1 MPVSYSYFKE
11 EVVDWFLSNVA
22 TSKRI
27 LDVGPG
33 VGTYSD
39 LLRKYGYKMD
49 AIEIWAPYISKY
61 QLPEKYDSVFNGN
74 IVDFDLSNYDFI
86 ILGDVLEHLTS
97 EQGVELID
105 RIKRSGKECLVA
117 VPFLMDQGEHD
128 GNKYEAHLQ
137 PDLLPEIMNSRYP
150 SLTLLMS
157 NSSYGYYTMINNRV
171 KKAFVLYATESYFNT
186 VQGCVYSLNKVSKIP
201 VFVYMLNSNLQ
212 VEGATTINW
221 KCSAENIPQKDYVD
235 RDDPKLYK
243 IMIERP
249 AIIIDALR
257 KYADV
262 VAYVDSDSVA
272 TNDAPKIFD
281 MMEAD
286 SPFPY
291 FVEGIY
297 DFLQQ
302 GSRGAAE
309 TVDDLHNTLEYELC
323 QLFNV
328 FQHSRL
334 NHRYRQTGYFV
345 AGVLSI
351 PFLEEW
357 YWMCNHPTVI
367 NDPRRYAPFHEETVL
382 NVLMW
387 KKKIFTGLPYIY
399 INSQAE
405 DIDKIPFYE
414 KNVFVREW
422 VKTPEE
428 GNLLFIHGEKD
439 KEKMI
444 MMSKKISKKLKILF
458 IAPHLS
464 TGGMPAFLLKRIE
477 ALQNFNVE
485 VSVVEFSNYSDEYV
499 VQKRK
504 IKELC
509 NTYSLKEDKKS
520 LISIVRVLQPDIIH
534 VDEMIEGFDSFNK
547 VPTEIKDFLYSPDR
561 TWRMVETCHNIIFNP
576 DIEKVY
582 HPDGYAFC
590 TPYHLKTFKNMS
602 GKKAVINYPI
612 ENKVPSVYMKDQA
625 KVDLGFD
632 RGIIHVLNVGLWTP
646 GKNQREGLE
655 IARRY
660 PDMHFHFV
668 GNQAVNFKDYWKPF
682 MKDLPKNV
690 TVWGERDDVSTFM
703 RAADIFMFN
712 SVFECNPLVL
722 REAISHGLPIVA
734 HNLSQYEGMFDN
746 YIYPVE
752 SNLYDLVGIKY
763 EIPNNQSLSQFG
775 KDHIEFYKSLQR
787 THSIKNSVKTP
798 VKIINHFVDGPFV
811 EILGDSTSKFTV
823 QFIDEMGAVHYESV
837 INSNSW
843 ARVNRKYFTKWRT
856 VVKENGETIYDSVM
870 DLKGKRV
877 YIAFESSSLGDTIA
891 WMPYVERFR
900 ELHQCHV
907 IVSTFKNFLF
917 KSVYPELEFIEP
929 GITVHNLYA
938 LYRIGWFYDGDKEPE
953 RPNTIPLQKAATNIL
968 GLPFEEMIPKIAYNK
983 PVRKKNRKFVV
994 IATNST
1000 AGCKFWPKEQWQ
1012 ILVDHLISKGYQVAN
1027 ASKEKNDLKGVTQFK
1042 DLPLPDAMKLIDQ
1055 STLFIGLSSGLSWL
1069 AWAMKKKVVMIAN
1082 FTEEDHEFMTNCIR
1096 VTNKSVC
1103 HGCWNNPAYTFDKG
1117 DWNWCPVHKGTYRQ
1131 FECHTSIRAIDVLSE
1146 IEKNGLI

>member
-157 NSSYGYYTMINNRV
+157 NPSYGYYTMINNRV

-186 VQGCVYSLNKVSKIP
+186 VQGCVYSLNKVSNIP

-221 KCSAENIPQKDYVD
+221 KCSAENIPQKEYVD

-249 AIIIDALR
+249 AIVIDALR
-257 KYADV
+257 RYADV

-286 SPFPY
+286 SSFPY

-309 TVDDLHNTLEYELC
+309 TINDLPNTLEHELC
-323 QLFNV
+323 ELLNV
-328 FQHSRL
+328 DQSLRI
-334 NHRYRQTGYFV
+334 NRRYRQTGYFV

-357 YWMCNHPTVI
+357 YWMCNHPAVL

-509 NTYSLKEDKKS
+509 NIYSLKEDKKS

-547 VPTEIKDFLYSPDR
+547 VPIEIMNFLYSPDR

-646 GKNQREGLE
+646 GKNQKEGLE
-655 IARRY
+655 IARKN
-660 PDMHFHFV
+660 PDVHFHFV
-668 GNQAVNFKDYWKPF
+668 GNQAVNFKDYWEPL

-690 TVWGERDDVSTFM
+690 TVWGEMYDVPKFM
-703 RAADIFMFN
+703 QAADIFMFN
-712 SVFECNPLVL
+712 STFECNPIVL
-722 REAISHGLPIVA
+722 REAISYGLPILA
-734 HNLSQYEGMFDN
+734 HNLPQYMEMFDD
-746 YIYPVE
+746 YIHPVDT
-752 SNLYDLVGIKY
+752 NINALLKKQLPV
-763 EIPNNQSLSQFG
+763 NNDTLLEFGRKHFDFYNSLFNVPVQ
-775 KDHIEFYKSLQR
+775 KI
-787 THSIKNSVKTP
+787 P
-798 VKIINHFVDGPFV
+798 VKIIQHFVDGPYI
-811 EILGDSTSKFTV
+811 EILGNSTSKFTV

-856 VVKENGETIYDSVM
+856 VVKENDVVIYDSM
-870 DLKGKRV
+870 LDLKGKRV
-877 YIAFESSSLGDTIA
+877 FISIESSALGDTIA
-891 WMPYVERFR
+891 WMPYVVKFQE
-900 ELHQCHV
+900 EHQCKV
-907 IVSTFKNFLF
+907 IVCTFKNFLF
-917 KSVYPELEFIEP
+917 KSVYPELEFVSP
-929 GITVHNLYA
+929 GETVHNLYA

-953 RPNTIPLQKAATNIL
+953 RPITIPLQKAATNIL
-968 GLPFEEMIPKIAYNK
+968 GLPFEELAPKIIK
-983 PVRKKNRKFVV
+983 PKIKKDKKKLVT

-1000 AGCKFWPKEQWQ
+1000 AGCKFWTQAEWQ
-1012 ILVDHLISKGYQVAN
+1012 RLVDHLVEKGYRVLN
-1027 ASKEKNDLKGVTQFK
+1027 VSIEPYPLDHVTQFK
-1042 DLPLPDAMKLIDQ
+1042 KTSLEDAMKAIYV
-1055 STLFIGLSSGLSWL
+1055 SEFFIGLSSGLSWL
-1069 AWAMKKKVVMIAN
+1069 AWALGTKVVMIAN
-1082 FTEEDHEFMTNCIR
+1082 FSEEDHEFMTNCIR